1 MCITLVNDE
10 PKNEPKNEPING
22 PINEPISEPINRLKR
37 IFINEVCLYQGN
49 LSDFKIYLNRYWLY
63 LKYEI

>member
-1 MCITLVNDE
+1 MCLKLVNDE
-10 PKNEPKNEPING
+10 PKNG
-22 PINEPISEPINRLKR
+22 PINETISEPINGLKR

-49 LSDFKIYLNRYWLY
+49 LSDFKNLLNRYWLY

>member
-1 MCITLVNDE
+1 MCLTLVNDE
-10 PKNEPKNEPING
+10 PKNG
-22 PINEPISEPINRLKR
+22 PINEPISEPINGLKR

-49 LSDFKIYLNRYWLY
+49 LRDFKNLLNRYWLY